1 MGGCHVRIFI
11 QDHGSA
17 PELVVRRALTVLIE
31 AGIYSADGGG
41 IYGNRAMV
49 LVDTEHVPE
58 AVQALHKAGMRAA
71 IG

>member
-1 MGGCHVRIFI
+1 MRVLI

-31 AGIYSADGGG
+31 AGIYSAHGGG
-41 IYGNRAMV
+41 IFGDRAVV
-49 LVDTEHVPE
+49 LVDSEHVPD
-58 AVQALHKAGMRAA
+58 AVVVLHKAGMRAA